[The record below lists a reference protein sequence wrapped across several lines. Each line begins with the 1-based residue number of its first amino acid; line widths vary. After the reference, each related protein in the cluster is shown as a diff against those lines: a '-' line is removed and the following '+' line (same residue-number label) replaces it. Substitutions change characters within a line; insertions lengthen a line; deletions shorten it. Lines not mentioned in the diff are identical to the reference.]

1 MDTFDVCFWPV
12 RNVNTSIPQFLILKA
27 LTEYTFSLKRILK
40 NLKVISKTQ
49 FLKTFQ
55 NSVSSYIQ
63 SSRQMLFTE
72 LNTFQTVYLLSV

>member
-12 RNVNTSIPQFLILKA
+12 RNVNTSIAQLLILKA
-27 LTEYTFSLKRILK
+27 LSEYAFSLKRILK
-40 NLKVISKTQ
+40 NLKVTSKTQ

-63 SSRQMLFTE
+63 SSLQMLFTE